1 MAATLIQPA
10 SANNFEPGSLP
21 SSSGAYANNVT
32 AGSLL
37 ICPFA
42 SSSANAFQTVKDN
55 INGNWQLAA
64 QASNSNSTSGIF
76 YMQNANPGATTV
88 TCSWQGTAGAMRFAL
103 QEWGGFTS
111 VPLDRN
117 GVITASTGSTL
128 TPATGL
134 TTYATQYLNS
144 VVISMIS
151 GASGSPTIT
160 AGGGAT
166 LDFQTIGRFGVEYQ
180 ILSAQAQV
188 SGAFNYATADF
199 AAIAVA
205 TFIVSPA
212 NISLAFIS

>member
-1 MAATLIQPA
+1 
-10 SANNFEPGSLP
+10 
-21 SSSGAYANNVT
+21 
-32 AGSLL
+32 
-37 ICPFA
+37 
-42 SSSANAFQTVKDN
+42 
-55 INGNWQLAA
+55 
-64 QASNSNSTSGIF
+64 
-76 YMQNANPGATTV
+76 MQNANPGATTV
-88 TCSWQGTAGAMRFAL
+88 TCSWQGSAGAMRFGL
-103 QEWGGFTS
+103 QEWGGFTA

-134 TTYATQYLNS
+134 TTYPTQYPNS

-166 LDFQTIGRFGVEYQ
+166 LDFQTIGRLGIEYQ
-180 ILSAQAQV
+180 VLSAQAQV

-212 NISLAFIS
+212 NISVNWIA